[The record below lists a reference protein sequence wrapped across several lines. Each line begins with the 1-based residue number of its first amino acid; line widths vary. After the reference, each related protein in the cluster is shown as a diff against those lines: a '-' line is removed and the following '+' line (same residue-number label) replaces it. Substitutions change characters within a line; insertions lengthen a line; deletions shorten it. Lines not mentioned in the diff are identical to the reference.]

1 MFRFILKTRVKS
13 NWMIWCS
20 IAWSTWF
27 LMFSRLKTL
36 RMFLLLWVLYS
47 LHSLIFFIYYIQI
60 FQKVHGFYS
69 DFEESRKQHLPEI
82 PEKWKGDKGSM
93 PAKIRSL
100 LGGSKPWKNLVKLLR
115 EEVMPFYDEYKNFL
129 WDVDIIAL
137 PTGEKISFPNPAH
150 HPSITGQPVA
160 TSSYSHAY
168 IASLS
173 ICPFLL
179 SICFLFLLI
188 PSLILKNNLRIS
200 I

>member
-1 MFRFILKTRVKS
+1 MFRFILKTHVKR

-20 IAWSTWF
+20 IAWSTRF

-60 FQKVHGFYS
+60 FQKVHS
-69 DFEESRKQHLPEI
+69 DFEESRKPHLPEI

-93 PAKIRSL
+93 LAKIRSL

-115 EEVMPFYDEYKNFL
+115 EEVMPFYDEYKNLL

-137 PTGEKISFPNPAH
+137 PTRSEERRVGKECCSRCRSRWSPYH
-150 HPSITGQPVA
+150 
-160 TSSYSHAY
+160 
-168 IASLS
+168 
-173 ICPFLL
+173 
-179 SICFLFLLI
+179 
-188 PSLILKNNLRIS
+188 
-200 I
+200 